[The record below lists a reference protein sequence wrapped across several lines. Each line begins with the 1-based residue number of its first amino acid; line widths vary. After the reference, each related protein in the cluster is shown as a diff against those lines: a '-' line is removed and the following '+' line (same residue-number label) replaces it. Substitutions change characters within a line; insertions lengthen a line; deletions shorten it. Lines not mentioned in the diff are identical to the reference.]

1 MSRWAALLAVAA
13 QRAYASSLLELPL
26 AREGNGECLA
36 PEPHELLAD
45 NRWEHPVLASRLP
58 PPAQVS
64 GWPHSLLGEQERCTC
79 QWKKVRGK
87 NNKKKGY
94 RFERGKGYL
103 RPQYFG
109 SNSQCLE
116 TGSVSQRT
124 SSKCLCDVQG
134 ACWLWSKSGLVSE
147 VSVRVPAVSV
157 QSFLGVSVFGGPRM
171 TLYP

>member
-1 MSRWAALLAVAA
+1 MFASMVGVDGTCWS
-13 QRAYASSLLELPL
+13 AYNEGYIRSEL
-26 AREGNGECLA
+26 
-36 PEPHELLAD
+36 
-45 NRWEHPVLASRLP
+45 
-58 PPAQVS
+58 
-64 GWPHSLLGEQERCTC
+64 T
-79 QWKKVRGK
+79 
-87 NNKKKGY
+87 KGY
-94 RFERGKGYL
+94 RFEGGKGYL

-134 ACWLWSKSGLVSE
+134 ACWLWSRSGLVSE

-171 TLYP
+171 TLYPWPPFR